1 MLELRNIFMTRN
13 RSGGQRLSHEMKLHV
28 LEILN
33 CAGSLAYSRQVLE
46 RLDSDLEAE
55 IATVERATG
64 SENPSLRALAKKL
77 RL

>member
-1 MLELRNIFMTRN
+1 
-13 RSGGQRLSHEMKLHV
+13 MKLHV

-33 CAGSLAYSRQVLE
+33 RAGSLAYSRQVLE